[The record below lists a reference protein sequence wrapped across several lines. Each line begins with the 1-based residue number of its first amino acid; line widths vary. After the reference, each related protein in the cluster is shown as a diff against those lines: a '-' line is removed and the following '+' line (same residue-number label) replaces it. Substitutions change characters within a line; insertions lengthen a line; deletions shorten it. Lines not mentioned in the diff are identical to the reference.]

1 MSRRASTAYPELG
14 TSLKIYPEDIAGM
27 IGLPSVG
34 NIYYVDPG
42 TGSDTANGGTS
53 RDDALATVTAAYA
66 KLTADQDDVVV
77 ICGSSS
83 TGRTSEAAVI
93 TWAKRR
99 THIVGNGPARMVNPR
114 NGLAAGYSGGST
126 TP

>member
-1 MSRRASTAYPELG
+1 MGKARQFSPALTEG
-14 TSLKIYPEDIAGM
+14 HKIYPEDIAGM

-34 NIYYVDPG
+34 NIFYVDPG
-42 TGSDTANGGTS
+42 TGSDSDNGKTRES
-53 RDDALATVTAAYA
+53 AFATVTAAYA
-66 KLTADQDDVVV
+66 ALTADQDDVVV

-93 TWAKRR
+93 NWAKRR
-99 THIVGNGPARMVNPR
+99 THLVGNGPARMVNPR